1 MTDSVYRQIIEA
13 YKCTQSVKATSK
25 IMDIS
30 YQRARKALITANLI
44 ETENWKNIRH
54 FLSIG
59 YAPEQILLNLH
70 LSATTYNAH
79 TPYVRFYPE
88 TPTNNALK
96 IRECRKRKAA
106 Q

>member
-1 MTDSVYRQIIEA
+1 MKQ
-13 YKCTQSVKATSK
+13 
-25 IMDIS
+25 
-30 YQRARKALITANLI
+30 
-44 ETENWKNIRH
+44 
-54 FLSIG
+54 
-59 YAPEQILLNLH
+59 QILLNLH
-70 LSATTYNAH
+70 LSTTTYNAH